1 MSWRKMGIWG
11 LVNCLLGNAGPFASG
26 DWILPDLTIQGS
38 TRLNYPMLFIK
49 VLQMSQW
56 DEDWQDN
63 DGALNTISMTH
74 PLLPVEHPNCLVEKE
89 SDCKP
94 LHPVSGP

>member
-1 MSWRKMGIWG
+1 MINKKLIRFFENYFRKII
-11 LVNCLLGNAGPFASG
+11 LL
-26 DWILPDLTIQGS
+26 IC
-38 TRLNYPMLFIK
+38 YLF
-49 VLQMSQW
+49 LCR

-94 LHPVSGP
+94 LHPGIWSVKLAPYLLFFP